1 MGEALALSDRTR
13 AQTAP
18 NPNVGCVIVRDGAV
32 VGRGW
37 TQPGGRPHAEAMAL
51 VEAGAAARGATAY
64 VTLEPCAHVSPR
76 GPACADLL
84 AASGIARLVVALRDP
99 DPRTDGAG
107 LARVA
112 AAGVAVEVGLCAAEA
127 RRAMAGFLTRRRY
140 GRPHVTLKLALS
152 LDGAAAM
159 ADGRSKWITGE
170 EARADTHLERSR
182 HELILV
188 GRGTWEADRPR
199 LDVRLPGLEHRSP
212 RRVVLTSSPIRH
224 PSESWGLS
232 EGSARAPRE
241 DPSFRWGDEAGEG
254 KAGEV
259 LTIATPA
266 AIASLPGDHLM
277 IEGGMQAAAAFL
289 RADLVD
295 RLLIYRAPILIG
307 GGRTLPDIAL
317 ADLPDA
323 HARWKPVDLTPL
335 GSDRREVYE
344 RVREDDGGRHPHLTR
359 SP

>member
-1 MGEALALSDRTR
+1 MAEALALSDRTR
-13 AQTAP
+13 GATAP
-18 NPNVGCVIVRDGAV
+18 NPNVGCVIVQGGAV

-51 VEAGAAARGATAY
+51 AEAGAAARGATVY
-64 VTLEPCAHVSPR
+64 VTLEPCAHVSAR
-76 GPACADLL
+76 GPACAGLL
-84 AASGIARLVVALRDP
+84 AGAGIARLVVALRDP

-112 AAGVAVEVGLCAAEA
+112 ASGAAVEVGLCAVEA
-127 RRAMAGFLTRRRY
+127 QRAMAGFLTRRRY

-159 ADGRSKWITGE
+159 ADGRSRWITGE
-170 EARADTHLERSR
+170 EARADTHRERSR

-212 RRVVLTSSPIRH
+212 RRVVLTSRSA
-224 PSESWGLS
+224 
-232 EGSARAPRE
+232 EG
-241 DPSFRWGDEAGEG
+241 D
-254 KAGEV
+254 V
-259 LTIATPA
+259 LTVAAPADIAA
-266 AIASLPGDHLM
+266 LPGDHLM

-317 ADLPDA
+317 GDLPHA
-323 HARWKPVDLTPL
+323 HGRWKPVDLTPL

-344 RVREDDGGRHPHLTR
+344 RVRGDDGADGPT
-359 SP
+359 